1 MGEILSAK
9 LQILVDILS
18 HLPGHVN
25 FMRPPAMAD
34 AYAKDKPGQHW
45 ATHRRTDQ
53 TRSFEAE
60 KLAKNPFEFAI
71 GRVYVPEKAW
81 CISLKSPAR
90 W

>member
-1 MGEILSAK
+1 
-9 LQILVDILS
+9 
-18 HLPGHVN
+18 
-25 FMRPPAMAD
+25 MAD

-71 GRVYVPEKAW
+71 GRVYVPEKA
-81 CISLKSPAR
+81 
-90 W
+90 